1 MAASTKED
9 VAQDAPA
16 QTQQKSLTDCDNDEE
31 RLQLLENRLGALL
44 KGMNRLRGPELVPG
58 NVDVKNSLLQKQPS
72 NFANPYGVSSLKSTL

>member
-1 MAASTKED
+1 MAASAKED
-9 VAQDAPA
+9 IAQDVPA
-16 QTQQKSLTDCDNDEE
+16 ETQQKSLGDCDNDEE